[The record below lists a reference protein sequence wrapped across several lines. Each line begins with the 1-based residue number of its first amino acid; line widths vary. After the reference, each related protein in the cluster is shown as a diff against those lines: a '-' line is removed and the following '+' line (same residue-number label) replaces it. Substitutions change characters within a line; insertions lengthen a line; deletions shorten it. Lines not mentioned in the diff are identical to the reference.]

1 VFARPRSRDYIVTM
15 RAAPVL
21 AAATVTLLF
30 TGCRGDSHPDV
41 EVSLA
46 EWSIG
51 VSPEVVKAGRVRFTA
66 SNLGSRPHEFVLL
79 KSDLSPDLLP
89 MQHGR
94 VALEQM
100 NVAAKSDP
108 FAAKE
113 KLEVSL
119 DISPGKY
126 LLICAMRETPPGGL
140 LLSHYQEG
148 MVGSLLIEP

>member
-1 VFARPRSRDYIVTM
+1 VFARPRCRDYIVTM

-21 AAATVTLLF
+21 AAAAATLLF
-30 TGCRGDSHPDV
+30 TGCGGDSDPDV
-41 EVSLA
+41 EVSLT

-51 VSPEVVKAGRVRFTA
+51 VSPEVVRAGRVRLNA
-66 SNLGSRPHEFVLL
+66 VNEGSRPHELVVL

-89 MQHGR
+89 IQDDR
-94 VALEQM
+94 VILEQL
-100 NVAAKSDP
+100 NVIAKSDP

-126 LLICAMRETPPGGL
+126 LLICSMRETPAGGL

-148 MVGSLLIEP
+148 MAASLLIEP